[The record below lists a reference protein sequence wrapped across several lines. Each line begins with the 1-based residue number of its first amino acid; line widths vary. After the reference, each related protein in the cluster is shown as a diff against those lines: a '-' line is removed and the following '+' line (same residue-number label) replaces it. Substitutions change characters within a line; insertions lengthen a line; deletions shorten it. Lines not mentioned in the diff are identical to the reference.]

1 MKSQN
6 ACGMQIQNQRLGNTN
21 IKEEVEEE
29 GCMNRTEEE
38 WAERSLS
45 EWEKCDGINA
55 KAVVTF
61 KTLVMN

>member
-6 ACGMQIQNQRLGNTN
+6 ACGVQIQSRGLGNTN
-21 IKEEVEEE
+21 IKEGVEEE
-29 GCMNRTEEE
+29 GSLNRTEEE

-45 EWEKCDGINA
+45 ESGKCDGINA
-55 KAVVTF
+55 KAVATF